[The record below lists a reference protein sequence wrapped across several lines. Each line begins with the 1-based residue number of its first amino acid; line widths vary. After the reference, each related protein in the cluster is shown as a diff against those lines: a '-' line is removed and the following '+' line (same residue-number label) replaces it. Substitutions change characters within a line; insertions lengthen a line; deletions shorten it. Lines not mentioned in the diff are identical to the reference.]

1 MLMGSSTELNT
12 ICTALKTAQKMCES
26 IHQKDAAITYDW
38 VMYGKSKH
46 FNGICAISLRIQ

>member
-26 IHQKDAAITYDW
+26 IDQKDAAITYDLA
-38 VMYGKSKH
+38 MYANSKH
-46 FNGICAISLRIQ
+46 FNGIYAISLRIQ